1 MTPPFSAPGLVL
13 GLLFLSTPAMG
24 SCLDNYQELL
34 GQLQKQADF
43 MQHTS
48 MLLDPY
54 VSAWPLVA
62 SEFQRI
68 VGLGQQ

>member
-1 MTPPFSAPGLVL
+1 
-13 GLLFLSTPAMG
+13 MG

-48 MLLDPY
+48 MLLDHY

>member
-1 MTPPFSAPGLVL
+1 MTHPFSAPGLVL

-24 SCLDNYQELL
+24 SCLDKYQELL

-43 MQHTS
+43 MQLTS

-54 VSAWPLVA
+54 VSAWPLGA
-62 SEFQRI
+62 SASQRTA
-68 VGLGQQ
+68 GLGQE